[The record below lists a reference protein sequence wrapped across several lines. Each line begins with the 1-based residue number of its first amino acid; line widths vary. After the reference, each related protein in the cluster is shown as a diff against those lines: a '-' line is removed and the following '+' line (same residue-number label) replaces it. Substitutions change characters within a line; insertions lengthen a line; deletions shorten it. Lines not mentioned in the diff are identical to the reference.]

1 MLIPRYSL
9 RWLLLLITASAA
21 VSFVLSFA
29 FPPRNRDW
37 AIGIAAGLGSL
48 AIVMGLFVVTF
59 LAAWAIAQ
67 IEMAI
72 SKTPGSE
79 GTSPFAGS
87 PPTSPFGP
95 PAAGLPGSGESPP
108 PMTG

>member
-9 RWLLLLITASAA
+9 RWLLALITVSAG
-21 VSFVLSFA
+21 VSLVLSYA
-29 FPPRNRDW
+29 IRGQDW
-37 AIGIAAGLGSL
+37 ALGAAAGLGCL
-48 AIVMGLFVVTF
+48 AIVMTLYAVTF

-72 SKTPGSE
+72 FRSGGGE
-79 GTSPFAGS
+79 GTSPFAGNT
-87 PPTSPFGP
+87 PPSPFGP
-95 PAAGLPGSGESPP
+95 PAAGLDVASNESPP

>member
-9 RWLLLLITASAA
+9 RWLLALITASAA
-21 VSFVLSFA
+21 VSLVLSYA

-37 AIGIAAGLGSL
+37 AIGIAAALGCL
-48 AIVMGLFVVTF
+48 VLLMIMYAVTF

-67 IEMAI
+67 IETAI
-72 SKTPGSE
+72 SKSRGGE
-79 GTSPFAGS
+79 GTSPFAS
-87 PPTSPFGP
+87 DPPVSPFGP
-95 PAAGLPGSGESPP
+95 PAAGLPAAGESPP